1 MGLFRGSVPRPDR
14 RFDVATPD
22 AFGRTAPA
30 AALALL
36 AAVASAQA
44 PPPAAEKPAP
54 PPVEKPAA
62 PGETPA
68 EAPEPVEVPAGL
80 SRLESEPDGWID
92 VMPGPDL
99 AGWTRQPWPITTKMG
114 PQQWSVD
121 ASAGTLVCDGAG
133 GHDWLRL
140 DREVADAVFHVEWRF
155 VPAAPGTA
163 PASDA
168 PYNSGVLV
176 RTAADQS
183 VWHQAQVGDEKTGF
197 LFARTPVNGEVQRV
211 NLAAHRTGIRVRPLG
226 EWNTYEVAAK
236 GRTIS
241 LWVNGAVTS
250 EMTVDVLRGHF
261 GVEGEGFRI
270 EFRNLKLKVL
280 D

>member
-1 MGLFRGSVPRPDR
+1 MVAQRP
-14 RFDVATPD
+14 FLTVAGMATWLSLAPGALAQAPAPPAPPEAQAPTETPPQ
-22 AFGRTAPA
+22 APAPPA
-30 AALALL
+30 AAET
-36 AAVASAQA
+36 A
-44 PPPAAEKPAP
+44 PTPPD
-54 PPVEKPAA
+54 
-62 PGETPA
+62 
-68 EAPEPVEVPAGL
+68 VPAGP

-121 ASAGTLVCDGAG
+121 AGTLVCDGTG
-133 GHDWLRL
+133 GHDWLRF
-140 DREVADAVFHVEWRF
+140 DREVGDGVFHVEWRF
-155 VPAAPGTA
+155 VLPAPGTA

-197 LFARTPVNGEVQRV
+197 LFARTPVNGAVQRV

-261 GVEGEGFRI
+261 GLEGEGFRI